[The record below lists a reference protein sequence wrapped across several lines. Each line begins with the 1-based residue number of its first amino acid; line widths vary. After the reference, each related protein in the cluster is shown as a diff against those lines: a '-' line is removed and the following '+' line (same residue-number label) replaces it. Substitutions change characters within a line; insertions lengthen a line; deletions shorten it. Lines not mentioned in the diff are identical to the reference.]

1 MRLAASAIVACCGC
15 ARLPRP
21 EFQMRSRTGERW
33 PRRVEAGIE
42 QLGIGPG
49 LEIIGAR
56 CSGDWVGSRVTKER
70 GMKLLGSWHK
80 TGFWALAMFLAAALS
95 GVLAP
100 RAAAQDGVVQ
110 GQILDVAGKPWVDL
124 AIEAVSDQGAKSDT
138 KTDKD
143 GNFLIRGLRNG
154 VFTVLIQLPAPNK
167 PYEVKVRVSG
177 PDTPKVNLNF
187 KDVVAKQGAEYAEAQ
202 KKVDEEKQK
211 FQGMK
216 AHFEAGVGFLNQAG
230 QAETELEAAKGAAG
244 EKDSNLHLVLAR
256 LGDAYD
262 AAGRNEDAAN
272 AYKQAIELKPTAA
285 YYNNLGGI
293 YGRAGK
299 IAEAMA
305 AFQKSAEL
313 DPQNAAQ
320 AYRNGG
326 ITLYNVGKMKEAVEP
341 LKKATE
347 LDPKSAQAWYLL
359 AAALVGSM
367 DYKQVGSKLEVIVQ
381 PGTVEAYQKAAE
393 LDPNGPYGQQAK
405 QGLEALQQLAPGI
418 DTKVKKKK
426 S

>member
-1 MRLAASAIVACCGC
+1 
-15 ARLPRP
+15 
-21 EFQMRSRTGERW
+21 
-33 PRRVEAGIE
+33 
-42 QLGIGPG
+42 
-49 LEIIGAR
+49 
-56 CSGDWVGSRVTKER
+56 
-70 GMKLLGSWHK
+70 MKLLWKKGSS
-80 TGFWALAMFLAAALS
+80 WAMSMVLLVACVGAM
-95 GVLAP
+95 AP
-100 RAAAQDGVVQ
+100 RASGQDGVVT
-110 GQILDVAGKPWVDL
+110 GQILDVTGKPWADL
-124 AIEAVSDQGAKSDT
+124 GIQAVSDQGAKSDT

-143 GNFLIRGLRNG
+143 GNFSFHGLRNG
-154 VFTVLIQLPAPNK
+154 VYTLFIQLPAPNK

-177 PDTPKVNLNF
+177 SDTPKVNMNF

-202 KKVDEEKQK
+202 KKQQEEQQK

-230 QAETELEAAKGAAG
+230 QAKADLAKAPADQRDAKKQEVKDLSDKAVTELEAAKTSAG
-244 EKDSNLHLVLAR
+244 EKDANLNLVWAR

-262 AAGRNEDAAN
+262 VDGRSDDAIN

-299 IAEAMA
+299 INEAMEA
-305 AFQKSAEL
+305 YKKSAEL
-313 DPQNAAQ
+313 DPPNAAQ

-359 AAALVGSM
+359 GAALVGSM
-367 DYKQVGSKLEVIVQ
+367 DYKQVGSKLEVQVQ
-381 PGTVEAYQKAAE
+381 PGTVEAYQKAVE

-405 QGLEALQQLAPGI
+405 QGLEALQQIAPGI
-418 DTKVKKKK
+418 DTKTKRKK